1 MRQIKI
7 TVTVQQDG
15 QIRKYADTEYRY
27 QIDVEGELSEKK
39 VFRFCRECLNNSGV
53 DYQNWSE
60 RLNDS
65 IDKNGNMEQVK
76 SISYFNGYFTFDKIS
91 EEKDYRGIATKA
103 SYAYKV
109 VIPYCD

>member
-15 QIRKYADTEYRY
+15 QSRKYADSEYRY
-27 QIDVEGELSEKK
+27 MIEVDGEFTKDK
-39 VFRFCRECLNNSGV
+39 VLRFCRNCLNGGGV
-53 DYQNWSE
+53 AYEEWPSNTRKTLDRADIE
-60 RLNDS
+60 
-65 IDKNGNMEQVK
+65 
-76 SISYFNGYFTFDKIS
+76 SYFNGYYAFDKIS
-91 EEKDYRGIATKA
+91 EEKDSRGIVTKA

>member
-15 QIRKYADTEYRY
+15 QLRKYADSEYLY
-27 QIDVEGELSEKK
+27 TIDVDGELPQDK
-39 VFRFCRECLNNSGV
+39 VLRFCRACLNGGGIAYEEWNE
-53 DYQNWSE
+53 N
-60 RLNDS
+60 
-65 IDKNGNMEQVK
+65 KNGLHK
-76 SISYFNGYFTFDKIS
+76 PDSDSKLSTYFNGYYKFDKLT
-91 EEKDYRGIATKA
+91 EEKDSRGIVTKA